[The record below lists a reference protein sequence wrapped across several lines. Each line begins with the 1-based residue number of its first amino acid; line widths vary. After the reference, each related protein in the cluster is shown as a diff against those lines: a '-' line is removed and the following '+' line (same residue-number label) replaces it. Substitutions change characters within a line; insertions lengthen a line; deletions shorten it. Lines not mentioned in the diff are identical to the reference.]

1 MGNDRPIA
9 VRAGPRPSSLHT
21 LPGRPPPLPTV
32 RRHFVIALIGPL
44 LAGGCTLARLDEQV
58 REYGASTVLVGRVE
72 TGALADGPIVVGAYT
87 RDGGRPRLAHQ
98 TRLHE
103 HGGYELI
110 VPRGDYALFAFA
122 DRNGNGLFDEGEPA
136 ARHAGGRPVAA
147 PGTGM
152 VGGLDMMLG
161 DGTAGVPAVEPAP
174 RHSTQAGAPIDL
186 DADRFSAAS
195 GREGYW
201 QPLDFFRTNGGNVYF
216 VEPFDPARTP
226 VLFVHGAAGSPQ
238 DWRHQLAHLDR
249 SRYQAWLYF
258 YPSGAPVES
267 MSNLLYWKLLNLQLR
282 YRYERLMVVAH
293 SMGGLVVRRLLLD
306 NGEHLPQVRR
316 FVTLSTP
323 WAGEVAAEGGVKYSP
338 AVVPSWHDMRPD
350 GPFMRSLFDR
360 RLPAHVDYSLLF
372 GHRGAP
378 GLWRPNNDGTVT
390 LASQLRRAA
399 QEEAR
404 TIFGYDEDHA
414 SILVS
419 PQVTAQLRSLLD
431 RGDAADARG
440 RLDVRL
446 DYGSEPRLGL
456 PLLVLR
462 PLDPPGPPVTV
473 ALSAAEGGAKVNA
486 LAPGRY
492 EAGVLAD
499 GFSGRPRRQSVD
511 VGDGGPATVSF
522 RLQPQGSLNGFVA
535 EDRPRPA
542 GALLAAHPAAGIR
555 RIHLQ
560 GPGVERTLVPAPDM
574 AADEAFPRLIDGR
587 DVAWGAAF
595 TFQGLPEGEYE
606 LAIEAAGRPVHR
618 SRHLVV
624 PGRSGQLAPI
634 VLAPGR

>member
-1 MGNDRPIA
+1 M
-9 VRAGPRPSSLHT
+9 
-21 LPGRPPPLPTV
+21 
-32 RRHFVIALIGPL
+32 RRHFVIALVAPL
-44 LAGGCTLARLDEQV
+44 MAGGCTLAKLESQT
-58 REYGASTVLVGRVE
+58 REYDASTVLVGRVE
-72 TGALADGPIVVGAYT
+72 TGAHADGPIVVGAYT
-87 RDGGRPRLAHQ
+87 RGGPQLRLAHQ

-110 VPRGDYALFAFA
+110 VPRGEHVLFAFA

-147 PGTGM
+147 AGSGM
-152 VGGLDMMLG
+152 IGGLDMVLG
-161 DGTAGVPAVEPAP
+161 DGTTEVPRLEPAP

-186 DADRFSAAS
+186 DADRFSAAR
-195 GREGYW
+195 GRDGYW
-201 QPLDFFRTNGGNVYF
+201 EPLDFFRSQGGNIHF
-216 VEPFDPARTP
+216 VEPYDPSRTP

-238 DWRHQLAHLDR
+238 DWRHQIAHLDR

-267 MSNLLYWKLLNLQLR
+267 MSHLLYWKLLNLQLR
-282 YRYERLMVVAH
+282 YRFERLQIVAH
-293 SMGGLVVRRLLLD
+293 SMGGLVARRLLLD
-306 NGEHLPQVRR
+306 NGEQLPQVRR

-323 WAGEVAAEGGVKYSP
+323 WAGEVTAESGVRLSP

-404 TIFGYDEDHA
+404 TIFGYDEDHV

-419 PQVTAQLRSLLD
+419 PQVTAQLQGLL
-431 RGDAADARG
+431 ARDEATGAGG

-446 DYGSEPRLGL
+446 DYGTEPRVGI

-462 PLDPPGPPVTV
+462 PLDPPGKSIAV
-473 ALSAAEGGAKVNA
+473 AISAAEGGASVSA
-486 LAPGRY
+486 LAPGPY

-499 GFSGRPRRQSVD
+499 GFLAQPPRQSVSI
-511 VGDGGPATVSF
+511 GTGGPSALSF
-522 RLQPQGSLNGFVA
+522 RLRPQGSLNGYVG
-535 EDRPRPA
+535 EDRARPA
-542 GALLAAHPAAGIR
+542 GALLAAHAAPRILGIR
-555 RIHLQ
+555 LH
-560 GPGVERTLVPAPDM
+560 GPGVDRTLSPRRDM
-574 AADEAFPRLIDGR
+574 TLDDAYRELLDGR
-587 DVAWGAAF
+587 DLAWASAF

-624 PGRSGQLAPI
+624 PGRSGQVVPI
-634 VLAPGR
+634 VLAPER